1 MPHSDSEFRMLA
13 DLPEAIIPRVHYRV
27 QDPDMG
33 HPRFE
38 IEPASRNLGHPSV

>member
-13 DLPEAIIPRVHYRV
+13 DLPEAIIPACILEF

-33 HPRFE
+33 HPKFE